1 MSEQQKEKKKHKK
14 NHGSQKI
21 SGFSSCL
28 CHASLVALET
38 ETKRLRNLL
47 ILKMEIRYNVQL
59 ILVSLIPL
67 QSAVSEACWFFYC
80 A

>member
-1 MSEQQKEKKKHKK
+1 MAEQQKRKKKKSHKT
-14 NHGSQKI
+14 GSQKI

-47 ILKMEIRYNVQL
+47 SLKMEIRYNVQL
-59 ILVSLIPL
+59 ILASLIPL
-67 QSAVSEACWFFYC
+67 QSAVSEVC
-80 A
+80 

>member
-1 MSEQQKEKKKHKK
+1 MAEQQKGKKKKK
-14 NHGSQKI
+14 HGSQKI

-47 ILKMEIRYNVQL
+47 ILNMEIRYNVQL

-67 QSAVSEACWFFYC
+67 QSAVSELCWFV
-80 A
+80 